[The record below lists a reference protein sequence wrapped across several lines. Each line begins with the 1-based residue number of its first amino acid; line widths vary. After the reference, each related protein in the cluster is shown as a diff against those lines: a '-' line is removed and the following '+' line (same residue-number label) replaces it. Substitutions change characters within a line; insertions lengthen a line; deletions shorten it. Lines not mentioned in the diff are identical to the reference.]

1 MPEKSALLTGL
12 GIGMTFIIGLVFVS
26 IIPSFNE
33 NWSQNTARDAGPL
46 PRHLHDVRT
55 GGGGARRPHAT
66 ASSPATSARR
76 ATRSW
81 PATRPSRSAGGAST
95 SAKAVCT
102 ATRSRSGP
110 LTNEIKRYSIGTSV
124 APIAD
129 EREYIW
135 DQPHFLGTRRIG
147 PDLSREGGKYSDDW
161 HYSHF
166 YYPRQMVPGS
176 IMPAFTWL
184 FDDTDKINPVPN
196 QDARDLVA
204 YVQTLGFGRKVPDG
218 HGGWRP
224 WLKPEDQQ
232 YTQARGPGPGQ
243 PRRRRRCTAAI
254 AFPRPIAA
262 SRSNPAFPDKPIRS
276 CGNPL
281 AGYSGI
287 IEEGGRSRARPLFAL
302 LETMIDLTD
311 RIIQTD
317 RRLTR
322 AANGSVKWHAPRRL
336 LQCCAARCSSP
347 CR

>member
-1 MPEKSALLTGL
+1 MLEYVIPLLFLTLVGILLAIIRQVPEKSALLTGL
-12 GIGMTFIIGLVFVS
+12 GIGMTFIIGLTFVS

-33 NWSQNTARDAGPL
+33 NWSQNTARDAGRYHAIYAKSELAAAAREGRAPREFTGDIRTAGNEELVGYTDQQERGRRIYQREGCMYCHSQQIRPL
-46 PRHLHDVRT
+46 
-55 GGGGARRPHAT
+55 
-66 ASSPATSARR
+66 
-76 ATRSW
+76 
-81 PATRPSRSAGGAST
+81 
-95 SAKAVCT
+95 K
-102 ATRSRSGP
+102 
-110 LTNEIKRYSIGTSV
+110 NEILRYSIGTSV

-184 FDDTDKINPVPN
+184 FDDADKTNPVPK

-232 YTQARGPGPGQ
+232 YTQAAGQGQVNRAATPVHGGDALSPTNRGVPVTPGQ
-243 PRRRRRCTAAI
+243 SA
-254 AFPRPIAA
+254 
-262 SRSNPAFPDKPIRS
+262 PA
-276 CGNPL
+276 G
-281 AGYSGI
+281 
-287 IEEGGRSRARPLFAL
+287 
-302 LETMIDLTD
+302 
-311 RIIQTD
+311 
-317 RRLTR
+317 TR
-322 AANGSVKWHAPRRL
+322 
-336 LQCCAARCSSP
+336 
-347 CR
+347 